1 MENTIDL
8 KLQPSCIEISES
20 ALNRNL
26 NFIRERVGEEVKI
39 SSVIKGNAYG
49 HGIGTFLPMAE
60 KCGISHFSVFSADE
74 AHKALRARTNPDT
87 HVMIMGLIADEAID
101 WAIENEVSFYVF
113 EMGRLECAA
122 ETARKIGKKARIHLQ
137 LETGMNRIGFKE
149 ESYDEVI
156 RFLHNH
162 TNDFHIEGVCT
173 HFAGAE
179 SVANYVRIQ
188 QQKRRF
194 ENAIEIF
201 REEFPDMTYVHAAN
215 SAAML
220 GYPDTIYDMVRIGI
234 AQYGFWPSREVYMLL
249 KKEDR
254 QKGTDPLERIL
265 RWTSRVMSVKEVEE
279 GEFVGYGNIHM
290 TNRKEKISTVP
301 IGYAHGFGRNLTNTG
316 FVLIRGERA
325 KVVGLVNMNML
336 TVDVTDIEGVQKGDE
351 VVIVGI
357 QGDRE
362 ITVAAFGE
370 LSNNLNY
377 EVLVRLPAD
386 LPRLVV

>member
-1 MENTIDL
+1 MENEIDL
-8 KLQPSCIEISES
+8 KLQPSCIEISKS
-20 ALNRNL
+20 ALENNL
-26 NFIRERVGEEVKI
+26 KFIRERIGDGVKI

-49 HGIGTFLPMAE
+49 HGIETFLPMAE
-60 KCGISHFSVFSADE
+60 RCGISHFSVFSADE
-74 AHKALRARTNPDT
+74 ALKALRARTKAHT
-87 HVMIMGLIADEAID
+87 HVMIMGLIADEALE
-101 WAIENEVSFYVF
+101 WAIENDVSFYVF
-113 EMGRLECAA
+113 EMGRLRHAVEAA
-122 ETARKIGKKARIHLQ
+122 GKVGRKARIHLQ
-137 LETGMNRIGFKE
+137 LETGMHRIGFEPE
-149 ESYDEVI
+149 EHEEII
-156 RFLHNH
+156 RILHQH
-162 TNDFHIEGVCT
+162 PDRLKLEGICT

-188 QQKRRF
+188 QQKKRF
-194 ENAIEIF
+194 RDAVEVF
-201 REEFPDMTYVHAAN
+201 RKEFPEIPAIHAAN

-220 GYPDTIYDMVRIGI
+220 GYPDTIYNMVRIGI

-254 QKGTDPLERIL
+254 QKGKDPLKRIL
-265 RWTSRVMSVKEVEE
+265 RWTSKVMSVKEVEE

-290 TNRKEKISTVP
+290 TNRKERIASVP

-336 TVDVTDIEGVQKGDE
+336 TVDVTDIEGVRKGDE

-357 QGDRE
+357 QGERE
-362 ITVAAFGE
+362 ITLAAFGE

>member
-1 MENTIDL
+1 MENAIDL
-8 KLQPSCIEISES
+8 KLYPSFIEISRS
-20 ALNRNL
+20 ALESNL
-26 NFIRERVGEEVKI
+26 QFIRERIGDKVTI

-60 KCGISHFSVFSADE
+60 KCGVSHFSVFSADE
-74 AHKALRARTNPDT
+74 AIKALRARTNEDT
-87 HVMIMGLIADEAID
+87 HVMIMGLIADEALE
-101 WAIENEVSFYVF
+101 WSIENEVSFYVF
-113 EMGRLECAA
+113 EIGRMNAAA
-122 ETARKIGKKARIHLQ
+122 EVAMKVGKKARIHLQ
-137 LETGMNRIGFKE
+137 LETGMHRVGFEQDKYE
-149 ESYDEVI
+149 EI
-156 RFLHNH
+156 IHFLHKH
-162 TNDFHIEGVCT
+162 VEYLEVEGICT

-188 QQKRRF
+188 DQKKRF
-194 ENAIEIF
+194 AKAVEFFRKEI
-201 REEFPDMTYVHAAN
+201 PDIPYIHAAS

-220 GYPDTIYDMVRIGI
+220 GYPDTIYNMVRVGI

-254 QKGTDPLERIL
+254 REGKDPLKRLL

-290 TNRKEKISTVP
+290 TNRKEKIATVP

-336 TVDVTDIEGVQKGDE
+336 TVDVTDIDGVEKGDE
-351 VVIVGI
+351 VVIIGR
-357 QGDRE
+357 QCERE
-362 ITVAAFGE
+362 ITLAAFGE

-386 LPRLVV
+386 LPRLIV